1 MRHYIAD
8 LVFNSHLVGQ
18 RYPFNYTA
26 AQEKCESH
34 RAELASYGEL
44 YEAWSRD
51 NYDCCRCSFIQGP
64 SPNTSHSIVFF
75 CPFVFSSN

>member
-34 RAELASYGEL
+34 GAELASYGEL

-75 CPFVFSSN
+75 CPFVFSSS